1 MLFTEWN
8 MEDALRVTREE
19 GREEGLEEGM
29 EKGILA
35 LADFL
40 SPEKIAQ
47 KLGVS
52 LEKVQSVLHN
62 GNKQHRYNDYTLGL
76 QAARRQ
82 VLLC

>member
-1 MLFTEWN
+1 MREFLQKHGSEVENLLFTEWN

-62 GNKQHRYNDYTLGL
+62 GNKT
-76 QAARRQ
+76 AQ
-82 VLLC
+82 V

>member
-1 MLFTEWN
+1 MREFLQKHGSEVENMLFTEWN

-40 SPEKIAQ
+40 SPEKIA
-47 KLGVS
+47 
-52 LEKVQSVLHN
+52 
-62 GNKQHRYNDYTLGL
+62 
-76 QAARRQ
+76 
-82 VLLC
+82 